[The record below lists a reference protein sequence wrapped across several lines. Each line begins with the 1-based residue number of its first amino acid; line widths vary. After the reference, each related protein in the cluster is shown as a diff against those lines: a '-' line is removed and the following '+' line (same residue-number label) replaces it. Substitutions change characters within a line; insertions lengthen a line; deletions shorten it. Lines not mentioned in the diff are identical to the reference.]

1 MATGGLKKRW
11 WKIMQLNQKKV
22 SGQARSAWREN
33 DRKMMVF
40 YKLPCWMQKCALNNG
55 PQS

>member
-1 MATGGLKKRW
+1 
-11 WKIMQLNQKKV
+11 MQLNQKKV
-22 SGQARSAWREN
+22 GGQARSAWREN